1 MKQKIKRYGNAQNN
15 VRVKKVFKN
24 RFFLCWVAGVR
35 VMSDDGIITLTKPCG
50 KGGTPG
56 LTEYEAVM
64 LATTKVL
71 DFLAS
76 RPYDT
81 FSFEQAEKVFT
92 EIRDK
97 IKYKK

>member
-1 MKQKIKRYGNAQNN
+1 MKQKIKRYGNAQNH

-35 VMSDDGIITLTKPCG
+35 VMSDDGIITLQKPCG

-64 LATTKVL
+64 QVTTEVL

-76 RPYDT
+76 RPSDS
-81 FSFEQAEKVFT
+81 FPFEQAKKVFT
-92 EIRDK
+92 EIRDT
-97 IKYKK
+97 IKHNR